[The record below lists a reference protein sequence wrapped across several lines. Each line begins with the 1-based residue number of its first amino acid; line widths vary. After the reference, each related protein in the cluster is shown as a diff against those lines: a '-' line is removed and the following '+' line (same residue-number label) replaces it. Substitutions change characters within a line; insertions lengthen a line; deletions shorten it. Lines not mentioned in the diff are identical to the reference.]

1 MSPAIPPGYRRYDT
15 IILRY
20 INPLQRAIIKQHD
33 GRYEVLGRTF
43 HPASSALYQNINSPH
58 IIGQRGLYIRPL
70 SLLFSENRK

>member
-58 IIGQRGLYIRPL
+58 VNGQRGLSIVYTSAI
-70 SLLFSENRK
+70 FAFQRK